1 MDKHLAK
8 VYVALGSNLN
18 SPVKQLKLA
27 LKALEELS
35 AKPVIHSTFYQS
47 KPLGPTG
54 QPDYLNAVALIHT
67 DKQPHAVLHCLQ
79 EIEDNQGRDRT
90 TERWG
95 PRTLDLD
102 LLLYDQLVL
111 DTPSLTIPHKEMLKR
126 NFVLHPLF
134 EIAPKLILP
143 GETDI
148 KSALNKLAQADLDS
162 GLQTSHPFNPY

>member
-1 MDKHLAK
+1 MQKHLAK

-27 LKALEELS
+27 LKALEGLS
-35 AKPVIHSTFYQS
+35 EKPVIHSAFYQS
-47 KPLGPTG
+47 KPLGPSG
-54 QPDYLNAVALIHT
+54 QPDYVNAAALIHT
-67 DKQPHAVLHCLQ
+67 YKQPHAVLHCLQ

-102 LLLYDQLVL
+102 LLLYDQRVL

-126 NFVLHPLF
+126 NFVLHPLD

-143 GETDI
+143 DETDI
-148 KSALNKLAQADLDS
+148 KSALNKLGQAGLDT
-162 GLQTSHPFNPY
+162 GLHKTHPFNPH